1 MRLEHFMGS
10 RKALAHL
17 AALSVGQALLP
28 VLLPHPLGPP
38 LPLGAW
44 LGALYPPE
52 VSHFQQPDLQ
62 PQQIGTTLLVSVGL
76 GVTPALPGH
85 SL

>member
-1 MRLEHFMGS
+1 MCLNMRLEHFMGS
-10 RKALAHL
+10 GKALARL
-17 AALSVGQALLP
+17 APLSIGQAL
-28 VLLPHPLGPP
+28 
-38 LPLGAW
+38 
-44 LGALYPPE
+44 
-52 VSHFQQPDLQ
+52 PDLQ